1 MLGVDVGGTFT
12 DVVAFRDGRVTVTKV
27 PSEPS
32 DPARPVVEGGRRL
45 GVRGSAVFNHAS
57 TAGLN
62 AVITRRLPK
71 VAFLT
76 TEGFRDILVKGRL
89 WRPLDTQTDA
99 SWRRPFGDCARPLIP
114 RYLRRGVA
122 ERILADGRVMTEL
135 DEDHARRQLAV
146 LGRCDVE
153 GVAICLLNSYVNR
166 THEERLRELTLEALG
181 PEVPVSIS
189 SETSPLAKEYARA
202 STTVIDVMMKLM
214 FVGYAGELDQ
224 QLRALGF
231 TGELNFADC
240 AATLM
245 PWRDALAQPFRIV
258 FAGPAA
264 GTTSGARL
272 GEAIG
277 EANLICCDVGG
288 TSTDVS
294 VVQSGRPFVNDTF
307 SLEHDLIINALA
319 TEISSVG
326 AGGGS
331 IVSISPAGDVVVG
344 PVSAGADPGPAC
356 YGRGGTAPTITDA
369 CLLMGMLDP
378 DGFAGGEMRLDEERA
393 RMAFASLDTPL
404 SLHDRVAY
412 AYRIAVHNIAEEV
425 ANVAIRH
432 GADLRDFTLLA
443 YGAAGPMLLP
453 AALEQLQAKRV
464 VIPPHPG
471 LFSALGLL
479 ATDLVYYD
487 SQSAYM
493 VLTHEAAPR
502 IANIFETM
510 EEKLRGRVQAAA
522 DADVTVRR
530 SFDGRLLGQSWETPL
545 VEVPAGPITAATVQQ
560 MVDRFHDEYERR
572 YGNRFPVVPVQGV
585 TYRVQLVV
593 PVDKVEYDGLGAG
606 DPGGGVTPAEPQR
619 AELQRAELQPRPQRT
634 LELRYLEDEPVQAL
648 EYERE
653 GLAVGTLLAGPAIIR
668 EGLSTTFICAGQR
681 AEVGRLGEISI
692 EAAR

>member
-1 MLGVDVGGTFT
+1 VLGVDIGGTFT
-12 DVVAFRDGRVTVTKV
+12 DVVALRDGRITVTKV
-27 PSEPS
+27 PSEPA
-32 DPARPVVEGGRRL
+32 DPARPVLQGSRRL
-45 GVRGSAVFNHAS
+45 GVEGSAVFNHAS

-89 WRPLDTQTDA
+89 WRPLDAQTDA
-99 SWRRPFGDCARPLIP
+99 SWRRPFGDAARPLIP

-122 ERILADGRVMTEL
+122 ERILADGRVMTPL

-146 LGRCDVE
+146 LKRCGVQ

-166 THEERLRELTLEALG
+166 RHEERLRELTLEVLG
-181 PEVPVSIS
+181 GDVPVSIS
-189 SETSPLAKEYARA
+189 AETSPLAKEYARA
-202 STTVIDVMMKLM
+202 STTVIDVLMKLM
-214 FVGYAGELDQ
+214 FSGYAGELDE
-224 QLRALGF
+224 QLRTLGF

-240 AATLM
+240 AATLI
-245 PWRDALAQPFRIV
+245 PWRDALEQPFRIV
-258 FAGPAA
+258 VAGPAA

-294 VVQSGRPFVNDTF
+294 LVQDGRPFVNDTL
-307 SLEHDLIINALA
+307 SLEDDLIINALS

-331 IVSISPAGDVVVG
+331 IVSISPAGDVLVG
-344 PVSAGADPGPAC
+344 PASAGADPGPAC
-356 YGRGGTAPTITDA
+356 YARGGTAPTITDA
-369 CLLMGMLDP
+369 CLLIGLLDP
-378 DGFAGGEMRLDEERA
+378 EGFAGGEMRLDADRA
-393 RMAFASLDTPL
+393 RTSFESLGTPL
-404 SLHDRVAY
+404 SLQDRVAY

-425 ANVAIRH
+425 TNVAIRH
-432 GADLRDFTLLA
+432 GVDLRDFTLLA

-453 AALEQLQAKRV
+453 VALEQLQVRRV

-493 VLTHEAAPR
+493 VLSPDAAPR
-502 IANIFETM
+502 ISEIFKAM
-510 EEKLRGRVQAAA
+510 EAKLRSRVPA
-522 DADVTVRR
+522 DTDKVTLRR

-545 VEVPAGPITAATVQQ
+545 VEVPDGAINEDTVHE
-560 MVDRFHDEYERR
+560 MIERFHDEYERR

-593 PVDKVEYDGLGAG
+593 PVDKVQYDRLEVDANGTG
-606 DPGGGVTPAEPQR
+606 TPTPTR
-619 AELQRAELQPRPQRT
+619 TVKLQYLQ
-634 LELRYLEDEPVQAL
+634 DEPFDAP

-653 GLAVGTLLAGPAIIR
+653 TLAPGMALSGPAIIR
-668 EGLSTTFICAGQR
+668 EGLSTTFLYAGQR
-681 AEVGRLGEISI
+681 AEIGRLGEISI
-692 EAAR
+692 EASR

>member
-1 MLGVDVGGTFT
+1 MLGVDIGGTFT
-12 DVVAFRDGRVTVTKV
+12 DVVAVRDGRITVTKV
-27 PSEPS
+27 PSEPT
-32 DPARPVVEGGRRL
+32 DPARPVVEGSRRL
-45 GVRGSAVFNHAS
+45 GVEGSAVFNHAS

-76 TEGFRDILVKGRL
+76 TDGFRDILVKGRL
-89 WRPLDTQTDA
+89 WRPPDAQTDA
-99 SWRRPFGDCARPLIP
+99 SWRRPFGDAARPLIP

-122 ERILADGRVMTEL
+122 ERVLADGSVMTAL
-135 DEDHARRQLAV
+135 DEDDARRQLAV
-146 LGRCDVE
+146 LERCGVQ

-166 THEERLRELTLEALG
+166 SHEERLRELTLEVLG
-181 PEVPVSIS
+181 EVPVSIS
-189 SETSPLAKEYARA
+189 AETSPLAKEYARA

-214 FVGYAGELDQ
+214 FSGYAGELDE

-240 AATLM
+240 AATLI

-258 FAGPAA
+258 VSGPAA

-277 EANLICCDVGG
+277 EGNLICCDVGG

-294 VVQSGRPFVNDTF
+294 LVQDGRPFVNDTF
-307 SLEHDLIINALA
+307 SLEDDLIINALS

-331 IVSISPAGDVVVG
+331 IVSISPAGDVLVG
-344 PVSAGADPGPAC
+344 PASAGADPGPAC
-356 YGRGGTAPTITDA
+356 YDRGGSAPTITDA
-369 CLLMGMLDP
+369 CLLIGILDP
-378 DGFAGGEMRLDEERA
+378 DSFAGGEMRLDTERA
-393 RMAFASLDTPL
+393 RTAFESLDTPL
-404 SLHDRVAY
+404 SMRDRVAY

-425 ANVAIRH
+425 TNVAIRH
-432 GADLRDFTLLA
+432 GVDLRDFTLLA

-453 AALEQLQAKRV
+453 AALEQLQVRRL

-487 SQSAYM
+487 SQSAYT
-493 VLTHEAAPR
+493 VLTPGVAPR
-502 IANIFETM
+502 ISKIFAAM
-510 EEKLRGRVQAAA
+510 EDKLRKRIPAGS
-522 DADVTVRR
+522 DGVTLRR

-545 VEVPAGPITAATVQQ
+545 VEVPDGPITEATVQR
-560 MVDRFHDEYERR
+560 MIEGFHDEYERR

-593 PVDKVEYDGLGAG
+593 PVDKVSYDRLEYGGDGAF
-606 DPGGGVTPAEPQR
+606 TSAEPQ
-619 AELQRAELQPRPQRT
+619 PTRT
-634 LELRYLEDEPVQAL
+634 LKLHYLGPEPFDAP
-648 EYERE
+648 EYERKT
-653 GLAVGTLLAGPAIIR
+653 LAPGMCLAGPAIIR
-668 EGLSTTFICAGQR
+668 EGLSTTFLMAGRR

-692 EAAR
+692 KAVL

>member
-1 MLGVDVGGTFT
+1 MLGVDIGGTFT
-12 DVVAFRDGRVTVTKV
+12 DVVAVRDGRITVTKV
-27 PSEPS
+27 PSEPA
-32 DPARPVVEGGRRL
+32 DPARPVIEGSRRL
-45 GVRGSAVFNHAS
+45 GVEGSAVFNHAS

-89 WRPLDTQTDA
+89 WRPLDAQTDA
-99 SWRRPFGDCARPLIP
+99 SWRRPFGDAARPLIP

-122 ERILADGRVMTEL
+122 ERILADGRVMHQL
-135 DEDHARRQLAV
+135 DEDRARRQLNVLKRCAV
-146 LGRCDVE
+146 Q

-166 THEERLRELTLEALG
+166 SHEERLRELTIEVLG
-181 PEVPVSIS
+181 EVPVSIS
-189 SETSPLAKEYARA
+189 AETSPLAKEYARA

-214 FVGYAGELDQ
+214 FSGYAGELDE

-231 TGELNFADC
+231 SGELNFADC
-240 AATLM
+240 AATLI
-245 PWRDALAQPFRIV
+245 PWRDALEQPFRIV
-258 FAGPAA
+258 VAGPAA

-277 EANLICCDVGG
+277 EGNLICCDVGG

-294 VVQSGRPFVNDTF
+294 LVQGGRPFVNDTF
-307 SLEHDLIINALA
+307 SLEDDLIINALS

-331 IVSISPAGDVVVG
+331 IVSISAAGDVLVG
-344 PVSAGADPGPAC
+344 PASAGADPGPAS
-356 YGRGGTAPTITDA
+356 YGRGGTAPTLTDA
-369 CLLMGMLDP
+369 CLLIGILDP
-378 DGFAGGEMRLDEERA
+378 DGFAGGEMRLDADRA
-393 RMAFASLDTPL
+393 RAAFESLNTPL

-412 AYRIAVHNIAEEV
+412 AYRIAVHNVAEEV
-425 ANVAIRH
+425 TNVAIRH
-432 GADLRDFTLLA
+432 GVDLRDFTLLA

-453 AALEQLQAKRV
+453 AALEQLGVRRV

-493 VLTHEAAPR
+493 VLTPDAAPR
-502 IANIFETM
+502 ISEIFAAM
-510 EEKLRGRVQAAA
+510 EAKLRSRVPA
-522 DADVTVRR
+522 DSDNLTLRR

-545 VEVPAGPITAATVQQ
+545 VEVPDGTITEQAVQQ
-560 MVDRFHDEYERR
+560 MIERFHDEYERR
-572 YGNRFPVVPVQGV
+572 NGNRFPVVPVQGV

-593 PVDKVEYDGLGAG
+593 PVDKVSYSPADGTATRG
-606 DPGGGVTPAEPQR
+606 E
-619 AELQRAELQPRPQRT
+619 PRPTRT
-634 LELRYLEDEPVQAL
+634 LKLQYLQDEPFDAP

-653 GLAVGTLLAGPAIIR
+653 ILAPGMRLNGPAIIR
-668 EGLSTTFICAGQR
+668 EALSTTFVYAGQR
-681 AEVGRLGEISI
+681 AEIGRLGEISI
-692 EAAR
+692 EAST